1 MARVGS
7 FYGLL
12 GVTTEATTE
21 EIKLA
26 FKRRALQVHPDK
38 GGSKEAFHLVY
49 QAFENLADPEARKR
63 YDTQR
68 ATSASSKQKAK
79 PKKSAQPEKRAAPPK
94 PEHTSQASGTKQSE
108 TPRMF
113 SHKLLTRLYELLK
126 RLPREVRNDIIQ
138 KEFTQKQRMLFE
150 KWIVN
155 QREAE
160 TKRETEQAAS
170 MMLSSSSAAKQEA
183 PTCHTGLEPPAQ
195 EQTIAANSSTLSLI
209 PAQPRSWKKR
219 KQKVEVRGV
228 CKCTRGSGYTAQV
241 GLDSLCILSREC
253 DLPTAIEFLIILSSV
268 KQRMQGSSQDAEAV
282 FRSRLAE
289 ALEQSLAEHARS
301 YDDLSPRF
309 TIQHR
314 ISYFLGPN
322 RYLRSP
328 TIRSLQEVAKLR
340 SRLAPFRECV
350 LKPGQHSG
358 AIIWRYGPSDLE
370 GVWARIQEVVKEMWE
385 NTGEGRSAA
394 QLRRMRALYKSR
406 ARVRSKHLQRWE
418 QQHMG
423 KNDKSARVRP
433 RVKRKRQAIDKLLL
447 VRNLLLRWHN
457 ALKKQ
462 EQMAECQ
469 RRKVLRQR
477 KKEQTDRRR
486 LEVLKRK
493 RAREEQAANRLR
505 REALRKRMKADLT
518 MDEIF
523 SRLDAKIGSSRP

>member
-155 QREAE
+155 Q
-160 TKRETEQAAS
+160 
-170 MMLSSSSAAKQEA
+170 
-183 PTCHTGLEPPAQ
+183 
-195 EQTIAANSSTLSLI
+195 
-209 PAQPRSWKKR
+209 SWKKR
-219 KQKVEVRGV
+219 KQKVEVR
-228 CKCTRGSGYTAQV
+228 AQV